1 MSRLAVRDLGGYR
14 DVQRVFEN
22 SVHEQRF
29 TFLFTEAD
37 IEHAVSDEFKQ
48 EGERNI
54 DAKIRYMEE
63 NFGDIIRQMTDD
75 YDTTD
80 REELVQS
87 WRELFQH
94 NNFHLVGNNEAF
106 GLISL
111 NLEEFFE
118 SFDDLEGSRQQQI
131 DFLLGHELDHGDNY
145 DAKSDGPKGLFS
157 EVLSDRTG
165 VSSIAEKHHPL
176 VFWSSRVSQEDFER
190 SVIAERIEHEIT
202 RALVYN
208 EIGKWPDAERWDHNT
223 GPFLS
228 GESADPEAGLSED
241 AKTGLGE
248 LEKLVSAKGDTVLH
262 EILERHYQIPSD
274 PETLVYGS
282 TILAG
287 EFVDSFFTDVLDRM
301 NIPEGRREE
310 YEERYDDLDSD
321 DFTGAHAL
329 LEDLREEFPEQA
341 GPAVRLVFYNE
352 LFDDIEDL
360 FEDPRL
366 PPALVEH
373 LETELEAIYNIEDEE
388 FQAQAYADFTERFLQ
403 ASPHAYQRYVYDEV
417 PEVAVMT
424 AIEVDPDA
432 WEKTVEEIAAQIAS
446 QSEIEDPQMKRA
458 FEIFIEER
466 SLEFKPQETPVDVDP
481 SFDRSALPG
490 RGLEG

>member
-1 MSRLAVRDLGGYR
+1 
-14 DVQRVFEN
+14 
-22 SVHEQRF
+22 
-29 TFLFTEAD
+29 
-37 IEHAVSDEFKQ
+37 
-48 EGERNI
+48 
-54 DAKIRYMEE
+54 
-63 NFGDIIRQMTDD
+63 
-75 YDTTD
+75 
-80 REELVQS
+80 
-87 WRELFQH
+87 
-94 NNFHLVGNNEAF
+94 
-106 GLISL
+106 
-111 NLEEFFE
+111 
-118 SFDDLEGSRQQQI
+118 
-131 DFLLGHELDHGDNY
+131 
-145 DAKSDGPKGLFS
+145 
-157 EVLSDRTG
+157 
-165 VSSIAEKHHPL
+165 
-176 VFWSSRVSQEDFER
+176 
-190 SVIAERIEHEIT
+190 
-202 RALVYN
+202 
-208 EIGKWPDAERWDHNT
+208 
-223 GPFLS
+223 S
-228 GESADPEAGLSED
+228 GESTDPEAGLSED

-301 NIPEGRREE
+301 NIPEDRREE

-341 GPAVRLVFYNE
+341 GPAVRVVFYNE

-417 PEVAVMT
+417 PEV
-424 AIEVDPDA
+424 
-432 WEKTVEEIAAQIAS
+432 
-446 QSEIEDPQMKRA
+446 
-458 FEIFIEER
+458 
-466 SLEFKPQETPVDVDP
+466 
-481 SFDRSALPG
+481 
-490 RGLEG
+490 